1 MFWRPSLLVAEEP
14 RRSPTRP
21 FAMAS
26 GGIVASVTAEADPH
40 PADVRSITHDQRPH
54 GLDADVGGDDEEA
67 RRSGRGARRRR
78 TRPGRQ
84 QSAIGARLRRCSQPG
99 CPRRSRSAL
108 SSPRPRRHRLRWPP
122 RSRASRARPL
132 PAAARDARAWPVPR
146 GPREPSTAAASSP
159 EARACSG
166 RHPLGDH
173 GGDQARRGQ
182 AALREPEGARGRP
195 RGPRARR
202 HRRKG

>member
-1 MFWRPSLLVAEEP
+1 
-14 RRSPTRP
+14 
-21 FAMAS
+21 
-26 GGIVASVTAEADPH
+26 
-40 PADVRSITHDQRPH
+40 
-54 GLDADVGGDDEEA
+54 
-67 RRSGRGARRRR
+67 
-78 TRPGRQ
+78 
-84 QSAIGARLRRCSQPG
+84 
-99 CPRRSRSAL
+99 
-108 SSPRPRRHRLRWPP
+108 
-122 RSRASRARPL
+122 L

-166 RHPLGDH
+166 RHPFGDH